1 MTQSIRFAMLLALCP
16 IAFAKPAGAED
27 AAADAPQDQAQETP
41 HVTVVGI
48 RESDDYR
55 VKTTDSL
62 GPLGSQKLLDVPY
75 SVGVLTED
83 LIQNSMATN
92 FKDVS
97 KYLPLVAYQEQQ
109 GADILRPQTRGM
121 QGGNFQN
128 SRMDGMQIFITV
140 GTAME
145 QFQQIEVVNGVSAS
159 LYGPANPS
167 GMFNF
172 VSKRPTDYD
181 LREVTVSY
189 ATQSIGTAHVDLG
202 GKIDS
207 DGIVSYRFNGVFGEG
222 DAWVDDSHAKR
233 VLGSL
238 AIDVRPLQDTV
249 IETNYSYYHLIDTG
263 YPGWFTYGEKI
274 VLPPAPDPTNV
285 GYGQN
290 YAGVDLLT
298 RMASVRLLHDFNSN
312 WHLVVGGLNQDA
324 SRNINTPVNNLTNNN
339 GNYTTSLGT
348 GFAPRFI
355 MTSDAAYLDGNFTTG
370 PIAHDLTIG
379 TAGYKAQSYSVI
391 TPATAASTLLGS
403 ANINSPQ
410 IFPFPAAGL
419 PNVGLNFDSSTAYQ
433 QGVNV
438 GDTIRFTEAWS
449 ARLAVSQDWFHTD
462 NYTAKATALPEY
474 ADHGLSPTASL
485 MYKPMSNMTVYA
497 TFASSLQAGDLAPTT
512 SPPLVNAG
520 QSLPPYRSKEDEVGY
535 KVSLDKIDFTA
546 ALFRIQRPFANIN
559 TVDNAFEISGLQVNK
574 GLELSA
580 VGEVVQNLRVYGGV
594 TLLNARLEETPLP
607 STNDKIYVGAP
618 KVKGNTLF
626 EYSLPTVPGL
636 VATFDW
642 QFSGPRAADDTN
654 SFFVAGYNLFDLGA
668 RYTSS
673 ILTKR
678 VTWRLSVDNLTDR
691 HYWSTVAPSNLT
703 GANTGNLLAH
713 FGTPR
718 TLLAAVSF
726 DF

>member
-1 MTQSIRFAMLLALCP
+1 MTQSIRFAILLALCP
-16 IAFAKPAGAED
+16 FAFVTPAPAED
-27 AAADAPQDQAQETP
+27 AATDAQPDQAQATP

-48 RESDDYR
+48 KESDDYR
-55 VKTTDSL
+55 VQSTDSL

-128 SRMDGMQIFITV
+128 SRLDGMQMFITV
-140 GTAME
+140 ATAME

-189 ATQSIGTAHVDLG
+189 ATQSLGTAHVDLG
-202 GKIDS
+202 GKIDG

-249 IETNYSYYHLIDTG
+249 IETNYSYYHLIETG
-263 YPGWFTYGEKI
+263 YPGWFSYSEKI
-274 VLPPAPDPTNV
+274 VLPPAPDPTDV

-298 RMASVRLLHDFNSN
+298 RMASARVKHDFNSD

-324 SRNINTPVNNLTNNN
+324 SRNINTPVDNLTNNN
-339 GNYTTSLGT
+339 GNYTSSLAN

-355 MTSDAAYLDGNFTTG
+355 MTSDAGYLDGNFNTG
-370 PIAHDLTIG
+370 TIAHDLTIG

-391 TPATAASTLLGS
+391 TPATPASVLLGT
-403 ANINSPQ
+403 ANINNPV

-419 PNVGLNFDSSTAYQ
+419 PNVGLNFDSSTTYQ
-433 QGVNV
+433 QGVNI
-438 GDTIRFTEAWS
+438 GDTVRFTDSWS
-449 ARLAVSQDWFHTD
+449 ARAAVSQDWFHVD
-462 NYTAKATALPEY
+462 NYNAKAVELPEY

-485 MYKPMSNMTVYA
+485 MYKPVSNMTLYA
-497 TFASSLQAGDLAPTT
+497 TFASSLQAGDLAPAGT
-512 SPPLVNAG
+512 VNAG
-520 QSLPPYRSKEDEVGY
+520 ASLAPYRSKEDEIGY

-559 TVDNAFEISGLQVNK
+559 TADNVFEISGLQVNK

-580 VGEVVQNLRVYGGV
+580 VGEVVQNLRLYGGV
-594 TLLNARLEETPLP
+594 TLLNARLEDTPLP

-626 EYSLPTVPGL
+626 EYSIPTLPGL

-668 RYTSS
+668 RYSSS
-673 ILTKR
+673 ILTKK

-718 TLLAAVSF
+718 TLLASASF